1 MVVSSRNVAPGAEA
15 VSLTI
20 DLPKRTIIEF
30 QRELNKVPDKVR
42 KKVARELRTALQG
55 PAAKVVAAFPREAPM
70 SGMTARW
77 GYVKSTIRT
86 NPNAP
91 DGRAIALIG
100 IAGEDKGFN
109 RTVAI
114 TERAGSRSPGLT
126 PWGRKMT
133 SVLQDRYPLVG
144 KGGRFI
150 WKAWLKYR
158 PEAVRAV
165 LTILDSF
172 VNDYNRKVR

>member
-1 MVVSSRNVAPGAEA
+1 MVVSSRDIAPGSEA
-15 VSLTI
+15 VQLTI

-30 QRELNKVPDKVR
+30 QRELNKLPDKVR
-42 KKVARELRTALQG
+42 KRVARQLRTALLG
-55 PAAKVVAAFPREAPM
+55 PAGKIVADFPREAPM
-70 SGMTARW
+70 SGMVPRW
-77 GYVKSTIRT
+77 GYVKATIRT
-86 NPNAP
+86 KPDAP

-126 PWGRKMT
+126 PWGKKMT

-150 WKAWLKYR
+150 WRSWLKHR

-165 LTILDSF
+165 LSILDAF
-172 VNDYNRKVR
+172 VSDYNRKVR